1 LVRGGVLRIV
11 SLCFGLFRASHAR
24 FAAKPQA
31 HKRIDGAKR
40 LHVLL
45 EHSVAAKAGGE
56 FLMKDCRKLGPQA
69 ARRGIWLTAAK

>member
-1 LVRGGVLRIV
+1 MFRVVSCIARKVRGE
-11 SLCFGLFRASHAR
+11 A
-24 FAAKPQA
+24 QA

>member
-1 LVRGGVLRIV
+1 MFRVVSCIARKVRGK
-11 SLCFGLFRASHAR
+11 A
-24 FAAKPQA
+24 QA

-56 FLMKDCRKLGPQA
+56 FLMTDCRKLGPQA
-69 ARRGIWLTAAK
+69 ARRGIGLTAAK